1 MASSEGIANPGEAV
15 LNESATITGGSKN
28 IVNVDKSLIAT
39 AGDFNNDFQLS
50 KNIVLG
56 MVIAGGVGG
65 KHRLT
70 PQMLKANKDSAER
83 LYTVQEIVGN
93 LSETANN
100 VLENILPI
108 LPNGRAGYKTQWA
121 ISSGYRLKGVEKNES
136 PTSDHCKG
144 HCIDIDIIL
153 PDKFQKTYD
162 IVQQIERA
170 IPYDQIILEYR
181 YPDKCWIHISYRK
194 DNNRRMAFTMVNDST
209 YKRNSAGLPYGFYLL
224 DSIPPKSK

>member
-1 MASSEGIANPGEAV
+1 MLFRSVPVDCKVIYGTTNFT
-15 LNESATITGGSKN
+15 NDYTISKN
-28 IVNVDKSLIAT
+28 FS
-39 AGDFNNDFQLS
+39 
-50 KNIVLG
+50 LG
-56 MVIAGGVGG
+56 MLIDGGVTG
-65 KHRLT
+65 KHKLMD
-70 PQMLKANKDSAER
+70 QVLKNHQTGEER
-83 LYTVQEIVGN
+83 VYTVQEIVCN
-93 LSETANN
+93 LAQLAQN
-100 VLENILPI
+100 VLEPYIELLPGGI
-108 LPNGRAGYKTQWA
+108 GGYKKQWT
-121 ISSGYRLKGVEKNES
+121 ITSGYRLKGVEKNES